1 MSWQTPGGEPPP
13 EPSAPPSEPAAPEPD
28 AETARMPLEPA
39 AQTEPPEPEAPAPP
53 PTGIISAAP
62 VGLPSA
68 ADPMGAPGT
77 PAAAWVTPPTRPATP
92 VTEGLVIAGVFSRAV
107 AYGID
112 AFFLGT
118 FNLAI
123 FGLLGLFGDDRN
135 ETVALIVSVGLIAID
150 FVYFV
155 GLWTSGWQGTM
166 GMRLL
171 RLRVL
176 GATSAQTLSLN
187 DALLRWLALSGTL
200 SILALVPG
208 LGRYIGL
215 VELAWFVA
223 LLFSAAI
230 HPLRQGFH
238 DRWAR
243 SVIAQPAP
251 GGSGAALVGC
261 IVLVVVILV
270 VLPILLLTVAGP
282 EFRDILTRIGDSV
295 GP

>member
-13 EPSAPPSEPAAPEPD
+13 EPSASPSDPVASEPD
-28 AETARMPLEPA
+28 AETARVPLEPA
-39 AQTEPPEPEAPAPP
+39 PPSATPPEPEAPPP

-62 VGLPSA
+62 VGLPDA
-68 ADPMGAPGT
+68 AQSPRARDVPSP
-77 PAAAWVTPPTRPATP
+77 AWVSPPSRPAMTL
-92 VTEGLVIAGVFSRAV
+92 TEGLVIAGIFSRAV
-107 AYGID
+107 AYAID
-112 AFFLGT
+112 AFFLGC
-118 FNLAI
+118 FNLAT
-123 FGLLGLFGDDRN
+123 FGLFGLYSDDRN
-135 ETVALIVSVGLIAID
+135 DTVALIASIGLIAVD
-150 FVYFV
+150 FAYFV
-155 GLWTSGWQGTM
+155 GLWTSGWQGTL

-176 GATSAQTLSLN
+176 GVTSAGTLSLN

-223 LLFSAAI
+223 LLFSAGM
-230 HPLRQGFH
+230 HPLRQGLH

-261 IVLVVVILV
+261 IVLVVVIFV
-270 VLPILLLTVAGP
+270 VLPIVFLTVAGP
-282 EFRDILTRIGDSV
+282 ELQDILTRIGDSV

>member
-13 EPSAPPSEPAAPEPD
+13 EPSAPPSEPGAPEPD
-28 AETARMPLEPA
+28 AQNARVPLEPDV
-39 AQTEPPEPEAPAPP
+39 PPP

-62 VGLPSA
+62 VGLPGA
-68 ADPMGAPGT
+68 APPTGAPDT

-92 VTEGLVIAGVFSRAV
+92 LTEGLVIAGVFSRAV
-107 AYGID
+107 AYSID

-123 FGLLGLFGDDRN
+123 FGLLGLYSDDRN

-215 VELAWFVA
+215 VELAWFIA

-282 EFRDILTRIGDSV
+282 EIRDILTRIGDSV

>member
-1 MSWQTPGGEPPP
+1 MSSQTP
-13 EPSAPPSEPAAPEPD
+13 EPSASPSQPAAPEPD
-28 AETARMPLEPA
+28 AETARVPLQPAPPTEEP
-39 AQTEPPEPEAPAPP
+39 EPEPEAPPP

-62 VGLPSA
+62 VGLPGA
-68 ADPMGAPGT
+68 AQPTSTPDAP
-77 PAAAWVTPPTRPATP
+77 PAAWAAPLARPAAP
-92 VTEGLVIAGVFSRAV
+92 LTEGLVIAGVFSRVV
-107 AYGID
+107 AYAID

-123 FGLLGLFGDDRN
+123 FGLLGLYSNDAND
-135 ETVALIVSVGLIAID
+135 TVALIVSVGLIAID

-176 GATSAQTLSLN
+176 GATSAQTIPLN

-215 VELAWFVA
+215 IELAWFVA
-223 LLFSAAI
+223 LLFSAAM

-243 SVIAQPAP
+243 SVVAQPAP

-261 IVLVVVILV
+261 IVLGVVIFV
-270 VLPILLLTVAGP
+270 VLPILVLTLAGP
-282 EFRDILTRIGDSV
+282 EIQDILTRIGESV
-295 GP
+295 

>member
-13 EPSAPPSEPAAPEPD
+13 EPSASPSDPAAPEPD
-28 AETARMPLEPA
+28 AATARVPLEPTPSTQTPTGPA
-39 AQTEPPEPEAPAPP
+39 APPSP

-62 VGLPSA
+62 VGLP
-68 ADPMGAPGT
+68 GAGQPPGASDT
-77 PAAAWVTPPTRPATP
+77 PSVAWASPPTRPAAS

-112 AFFLGT
+112 AFFLGS

-123 FGLLGLFGDDRN
+123 FGLLGLYSDDRN

-176 GATSAQTLSLN
+176 GAASAGTLSLN

-208 LGRYIGL
+208 LGRYVGL
-215 VELAWFVA
+215 IELAWFVA
-223 LLFSAAI
+223 LLLSAAM
-230 HPLRQGFH
+230 HPLRQGLH

-243 SVIAQPAP
+243 SVVAQPAP

-261 IVLVVVILV
+261 LVLVIIVV
-270 VLPILLLTVAGP
+270 VLLPLGILAVAG
-282 EFRDILTRIGDSV
+282 DQLTNLLIKAGESV
-295 GP
+295 

>member
-1 MSWQTPGGEPPP
+1 MSWQTSGGEPPP
-13 EPSAPPSEPAAPEPD
+13 EPSAPEPD

-39 AQTEPPEPEAPAPP
+39 AQTEPLELEPEPEAPPPPP

-62 VGLPSA
+62 VGLPGA
-68 ADPMGAPGT
+68 AEPTGAPDT

-92 VTEGLVIAGVFSRAV
+92 VTEGLVIAGIFSRAV

-123 FGLLGLFGDDRN
+123 FGLLGLYSDDRN

-215 VELAWFVA
+215 IELAWFVA
-223 LLFSAAI
+223 LLSSAAM

-270 VLPILLLTVAGP
+270 VLPILLLTFAGT
-282 EFRDILTRIGDSV
+282 EVQDLLTRIGESV
-295 GP
+295 

>member
-1 MSWQTPGGEPPP
+1 
-13 EPSAPPSEPAAPEPD
+13 
-28 AETARMPLEPA
+28 
-39 AQTEPPEPEAPAPP
+39 
-53 PTGIISAAP
+53 
-62 VGLPSA
+62 
-68 ADPMGAPGT
+68 
-77 PAAAWVTPPTRPATP
+77 
-92 VTEGLVIAGVFSRAV
+92 
-107 AYGID
+107 
-112 AFFLGT
+112 
-118 FNLAI
+118 
-123 FGLLGLFGDDRN
+123 
-135 ETVALIVSVGLIAID
+135 VALIVSVGLIAID

-176 GATSAQTLSLN
+176 GATSAQTIPLN

-215 VELAWFVA
+215 IELAWFVA
-223 LLFSAAI
+223 LLFSAAM

-243 SVIAQPAP
+243 SVVAQPAP

-261 IVLVVVILV
+261 IVLGVVIFV
-270 VLPILLLTVAGP
+270 VLPILVLTLAGP
-282 EFRDILTRIGDSV
+282 EIQDILTRIGGSV
-295 GP
+295 